1 MIKAKDNAMTYRY
14 EKCLVCKKKWNIS
27 TLRDTS
33 KGYICPVCAYKGR
46 GKDGEK
52 KTDQG
57 AGDP

>member
-1 MIKAKDNAMTYRY
+1 MTYRY